1 MTALMPPPGGFDLR
15 IAVTGAGGFIGGALV
30 SHLLAGDGHSGLH
43 RVSELVAVDARLPA
57 FGDER
62 VVAAEGDLLESGF
75 RDAVFDRPFDV
86 VFHLAAVPGGAA
98 ARDPVLGWA
107 VNVDAGI
114 AILAALARQKQAARL
129 VLASSVAVFG
139 VPLPRDRVDDDTLP
153 LPSMSYG
160 AHKLICETALA
171 DFARR
176 GLVDGIAPRLPGII
190 ARPPVKGGHISA
202 YMSDVLHAI
211 AAGEAYECPVAPQA
225 TAWFM
230 SRSRC
235 VENLAAAAALPRGM
249 AMPRRAFNL
258 PALHLS
264 MAELIAGAGTH
275 FGADAT
281 RRVSFAPNP
290 EIEAQFG
297 SYPPLLTPVAD
308 ALGLRHD
315 GDATALVARALELSD
330 VTTQGSAA

>member
-1 MTALMPPPGGFDLR
+1 MTAFVPPPGGPDLR

-30 SHLLAGDGHSGLH
+30 AHLLAGAGQQGLP
-43 RVSELVAVDARLPA
+43 RVSELIAVDARLPA
-57 FGDER
+57 FGDDR
-62 VVAAEGDLLESGF
+62 VVAAEGDLLDSGF

-98 ARDPVLGWA
+98 ARDPVLGWT
-107 VNVDAGI
+107 VNVDATI
-114 AILAALARQKQAARL
+114 AILEALARQKQPARL
-129 VLASSVAVFG
+129 VLASTIAVFG

-249 AMPRRAFNL
+249 PMPRRAFNL
-258 PALHLS
+258 PGLRLS
-264 MAELIAGAGTH
+264 MAELIAGAGTL

-281 RRVSFAPNP
+281 RRISFAPNP

-308 ALGLRHD
+308 ALGFRHD
-315 GDATALVARALELSD
+315 GDAAALVARALGLPAAAGE
-330 VTTQGSAA
+330 SAA

>member
-1 MTALMPPPGGFDLR
+1 MR
-15 IAVTGAGGFIGGALV
+15 VAVTGAGGFIGSALAT
-30 SHLLAGDGHSGLH
+30 HLLAGAGHSGLP
-43 RVSELVAVDARLPA
+43 RVTELVAVDARLPA
-57 FGDER
+57 YGDAR
-62 VVAAEGDLLESGF
+62 VVAAEGDLLDTGF
-75 RDAVFDRPFDV
+75 RDALFKRPFDC

-98 ARDPVLGWA
+98 ARDPVLGWR
-107 VNVDAGI
+107 VNVDASV
-114 AILAALARQKQAARL
+114 AIMEALARQKQPARL
-129 VLASSVAVFG
+129 VLASTIAVFG

-190 ARPPVKGGHISA
+190 ARPSVKGGHISA

-230 SRSRC
+230 SRARC
-235 VENLAAAAALPRGM
+235 VENLAAAAALPRE
-249 AMPRRAFNL
+249 AALPRRALNL
-258 PALHLS
+258 SALRLS
-264 MAELIAGAGTH
+264 MAELVAGAGTH
-275 FGADAT
+275 FGPDAT
-281 RRVSFAPNP
+281 RHISFAPNP

-297 SYPPLLTPVAD
+297 SYPPLHTPVAD
-308 ALGLRHD
+308 ALGFRHD
-315 GDATALVARALELSD
+315 GDAATLVALALELPD
-330 VTTQGSAA
+330 TARQGSAA